1 MQKFNF
7 LRVVLLL
14 LPIILLLNCGG
25 DVKVSIEEREIRFED
40 INGQW
45 TLIRIDTITSKQS
58 LEVNKNDN
66 SMMVEYE
73 TSEIKPVNGILKC
86 VHLCPT
92 SYPKKEIEFAND
104 SVFEY
109 VFPTHIRSSNELKIV
124 DNKVDLKGINS
135 IWYKAEWDTNL
146 ELKLEKDTLMI
157 EYLEQT
163 GLYLSEVYTR
173 NSFDKDLVGLLRAYR
188 HNLPIAHGKYAL
200 VHYEFKSVD
209 YDSPFEHYHS
219 FPHTVPETLEFSKAD
234 LLQILK
240 DEYEFEMLTDGVLKP
255 YDLSWSWGNRFWVS
269 PKEWYEGPD
278 TSAFMIYDKV
288 E

>member
-1 MQKFNF
+1 MQKSKNVFF
-7 LRVVLLL
+7 ISLLIVVSGLIGCEGSNKK
-14 LPIILLLNCGG
+14 PIE
-25 DVKVSIEEREIRFED
+25 VRELTSED
-40 INGQW
+40 IKGQW
-45 TLIRIDTITSKQS
+45 SLVRIDTIPAKQS
-58 LEVNKNDN
+58 LDVNKKDN

-73 TSEIKPVNGILKC
+73 TSEVKPVNGILKC

-92 SYPKKEIEFAND
+92 SYPVKDIEFAND

-109 VFPTHIRSSNELKIV
+109 VFPTHIRSFNKLKIV

-135 IWYKAEWDTNL
+135 IWSKAEWDTNL

-163 GLYLSEVYTR
+163 GLYLSEVYIR
-173 NSFDKDLVGLLRAYR
+173 NSFDQDLVDLLRAYR
-188 HNLPIAHGKYAL
+188 HNLPIAHGKYSL
-200 VHYEFKSVD
+200 VHYEFRSID

-219 FPHTVPETLEFSKAD
+219 FPHAVPETLEFSKAD

-240 DEYEFEMLTDGVLKP
+240 DEYEFEMLTDGKLKP
-255 YDLSWSWGNRFWVS
+255 YDLSWSWGDRFWIS
-269 PKEWYEGPD
+269 PKNWYEGPD
-278 TSAFMIYDKV
+278 TSAFIIFDKV